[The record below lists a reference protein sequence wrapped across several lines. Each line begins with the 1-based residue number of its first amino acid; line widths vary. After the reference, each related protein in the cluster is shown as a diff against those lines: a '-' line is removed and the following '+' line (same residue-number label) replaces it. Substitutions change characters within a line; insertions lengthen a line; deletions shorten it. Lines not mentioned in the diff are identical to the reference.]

1 MGDQDSYW
9 LTVDRAR
16 CEGHGMC
23 EQAAPELLHLN
34 DDAEPVIDVEDIPA
48 GCKPDAEAAV
58 EACPVR
64 ALTVT
69 RRAPNMIVAVAST
82 TRA

>member
-1 MGDQDSYW
+1 
-9 LTVDRAR
+9 
-16 CEGHGMC
+16 
-23 EQAAPELLHLN
+23 LHLN

-48 GCKPDAEAAV
+48 GRKPDAEAAV

-69 RRAPNMIVAVAST
+69 RRVPNMIVAVAST